1 MKTSN
6 PVFLCQ
12 PFKAWSWLFLPLST
26 LSLLP
31 PDLTMRLTDLPVG
44 IPNPLV
50 ISLSYKMP
58 IIVSEPEI
66 DLLSVTHRSQD
77 LKIIFAFMLM
87 SLHFVELN
95 VRYYLIITYYI
106 ILSLVEG

>member
-1 MKTSN
+1 MPAIQGLELAVPIS
-6 PVFLCQ
+6 VH
-12 PFKAWSWLFLPLST
+12 
-26 LSLLP
+26 SLLP
-31 PDLTMRLTDLPVG
+31 PDLITRLIYLPVG
-44 IPNPLV
+44 IPNSLV

-58 IIVSEPEI
+58 IIVSEPERA
-66 DLLSVTHRSQD
+66 LLSVTHRSQD

-95 VRYYLIITYYI
+95 VRFYLIITYYI